1 MTAIFRDARFGL
13 RLLRRDPGFTL
24 VAVTTLALGIAAT
37 TAIFSVVYGLFF
49 APLPYYKA
57 DRLVMVW
64 EYEQGYRAGA
74 SARSYTAWKRQATS
88 FADINAW
95 GGRNVNLATA
105 DRPENVSAGLATPG
119 FLGMLGYGHPLALGR
134 TFREDEGVAGRDNV
148 VILTYQL
155 WKDRFAWRSR
165 YRRPPGARGRRAPDR
180 RRRAGGRACRSSTEQ
195 DLDAARVHRGAAAVR
210 QHVAAG
216 DGAPQG

>member
-1 MTAIFRDARFGL
+1 MTALFRDARFGL
-13 RLLRRDPGFTL
+13 RLLRRNPGFTL

-64 EYEQGYRAGA
+64 EYEQGHRAGA

-134 TFREDEGVAGRDNV
+134 TFREDEGVAGRDSV

-155 WKDRFAWRSR
+155 WKDRFAGDPGIVGRQVRVDDEPRTVVGVLGEGPADHQQRAFWRVPL
-165 YRRPPGARGRRAPDR
+165 PP
-180 RRRAGGRACRSSTEQ
+180 
-195 DLDAARVHRGAAAVR
+195 
-210 QHVAAG
+210 
-216 DGAPQG
+216 